1 MEIKEKIILDMLTTD
16 SVSVLK
22 QQYIT
27 VDGTDIRVGEN
38 VRNAYMNTQ
47 TERERLKEILPEDYY
62 SAVMAV
68 WGDTPT
74 ISETTEGDTL

>member
-1 MEIKEKIILDMLTTD
+1 MLTSD

-27 VDGTDIRVGEN
+27 LDGTDTKVGDN

-47 TERERLKEILPEDYY
+47 SERDRLKNDLPEEYY
-62 SAVMAV
+62 NAVIAV

-74 ISETTEGDTL
+74 VAEPATAEIEST

>member
-1 MEIKEKIILDMLTTD
+1 MEIKEKITLDMLTTD

-27 VDGTDIRVGEN
+27 VDGADIKVGDN
-38 VRNAYMNTQ
+38 ARNAYMNTQ
-47 TERERLKEILPEDYY
+47 SERDRLKTLLPEEYY
-62 SAVMAV
+62 NAIISI

-74 ISETTEGDTL
+74 VAEPTEGDT

>member
-1 MEIKEKIILDMLTTD
+1 MDIKTKITLDMLTND

-27 VDGTDIRVGEN
+27 VDGADVKVGDN

-47 TERERLKEILPEDYY
+47 TEREQLKEILPEEYY
-62 SAVMAV
+62 NAVMAV

-74 ISETTEGDTL
+74 IAEPAEVI

>member
-1 MEIKEKIILDMLTTD
+1 MDIKTKITLDMLTTD

-27 VDGTDIRVGEN
+27 VDGTDIKVGEN

-47 TERERLKEILPEDYY
+47 TERELLKSELPEEYY
-62 SAVMAV
+62 NAVMAV

-74 ISETTEGDTL
+74 IAEPAEVI

>member
-1 MEIKEKIILDMLTTD
+1 MDIKTKITLDMLTTD

-27 VDGTDIRVGEN
+27 VDGTDIKVGEN

-47 TERERLKEILPEDYY
+47 TERELLKSELPEEFYN
-62 SAVMAV
+62 AVIAV

-74 ISETTEGDTL
+74 IAEPAEVI

>member
-1 MEIKEKIILDMLTTD
+1 MDIKTKITLDMLTTD

-27 VDGTDIRVGEN
+27 VDETDIRVGEN

-47 TERERLKEILPEDYY
+47 TERELLKSELPEEFYN
-62 SAVMAV
+62 AVIAV

-74 ISETTEGDTL
+74 IAEPAEVI

>member
-1 MEIKEKIILDMLTTD
+1 MEIKEKIILDMLTND

-27 VDGTDIRVGEN
+27 IDGADVKVGEN
-38 VRNAYMNTQ
+38 IRNAYMNTQ
-47 TERERLKEILPEDYY
+47 TERELLKSELSEEYY
-62 SAVMAV
+62 NAVMAV

-74 ISETTEGDTL
+74 VAEPSEVI

>member
-1 MEIKEKIILDMLTTD
+1 MEIKEKIILDMLATD

-22 QQYIT
+22 QKYIT
-27 VDGTDIRVGEN
+27 VDGADVKVGEN

-47 TERERLKEILPEDYY
+47 TERELLKEILPEEYY
-62 SAVMAV
+62 NAVMAV

-74 ISETTEGDTL
+74 IAEPAEVI

>member
-1 MEIKEKIILDMLTTD
+1 MDIKTKITLDMLTTD

-47 TERERLKEILPEDYY
+47 TERELLKEILPEEYY
-62 SAVMAV
+62 NAVMAV
-68 WGDTPT
+68 WGDTP
-74 ISETTEGDTL
+74 IIAEPAEVI

>member
-1 MEIKEKIILDMLTTD
+1 MDIKTKITLDMLTTD
-16 SVSVLK
+16 SVSVLR

-47 TERERLKEILPEDYY
+47 TEREQLKEILPEEYY
-62 SAVMAV
+62 NAVMAV

-74 ISETTEGDTL
+74 IAEPAEVI

>member
-1 MEIKEKIILDMLTTD
+1 MDIKTKITLDMLTTD

-27 VDGTDIRVGEN
+27 VDGADVKVGDN

-47 TERERLKEILPEDYY
+47 TEREQLKEILPEEYY
-62 SAVMAV
+62 NAVMAV

-74 ISETTEGDTL
+74 IAEPAEVI

>member
-38 VRNAYMNTQ
+38 VRNAFMNTQ
-47 TERERLKEILPEDYY
+47 TERELLRVKLPDEFYN
-62 SAVMAV
+62 AVIAV
-68 WGDTPT
+68 WGNAPT
-74 ISETTEGDTL
+74 IAEPIVE

>member
-1 MEIKEKIILDMLTTD
+1 MEIKEKLTLDMLTTD

-27 VDGTDIRVGEN
+27 VDGTDIKVGDN
-38 VRNAYMNTQ
+38 IRNAYMNTQ
-47 TERERLKEILPEDYY
+47 TERERLKEILPEEYY
-62 SAVMAV
+62 NAVMAI

-74 ISETTEGDTL
+74 VPEPTESEV